1 MILLDTNVLSE
12 LMKKAPDPRVV
23 AWLDRQPRTSIWTT
37 SVTYLEI
44 RYGLQILPEG
54 KRRDLLMEAFDIVIM
69 NKIERR
75 VAVFDISAAQHAADL
90 MTARQRSGKPGELRD
105 TMIGG
110 IAMAANAAL
119 ATGNIRHF
127 DDLHVR
133 VINPWAETI

>member
-44 RYGLQILPEG
+44 RYELQILPEG